1 MMILPERLGI
11 IRGIDV
17 CVISR
22 ICKCSAL
29 GQLNNALDCG
39 RRYRKTGIGQDGG
52 GGGAEDGR
60 LRRDGRRDG
69 RTKDRKDK
77 TGQADE
83 TPRDEYKTDE
93 GEGTEGNI

>member
-1 MMILPERLGI
+1 MMILPERLGV

-29 GQLNNALDCG
+29 GQINNASDCG

-52 GGGAEDGR
+52 GGGQRTEDYDGTNGQRTEKTKRAEQTKR
-60 LRRDGRRDG
+60 QETNIKRTRAKGRRAIF
-69 RTKDRKDK
+69 KPK
-77 TGQADE
+77 
-83 TPRDEYKTDE
+83 
-93 GEGTEGNI
+93 